1 MLDNAYIVSHNT
13 NMAKYVK
20 PNEAANTLGV
30 CLRTLRRWEAEG
42 KINTIKTPSG
52 QRRYD
57 LEKFIKKESEPMVG
71 RATIIYAR
79 VSTRPQKADLDRQV
93 ERLSALYPS
102 AEVVKEVGG
111 GLNLRRKGLV
121 SLLGRVLLRDIGI
134 IVVAHKDRL
143 ARFGF
148 DIIEWMC
155 EQFDCKIVVLNQ
167 VSLSPQAEL
176 VQDIVAILHSFS
188 SRLYSIRRIENQIKQ
203 ELQTEAEAQK
213 KQEGAA

>member
-1 MLDNAYIVSHNT
+1 
-13 NMAKYVK
+13 MAKYVK
-20 PNEAANTLGV
+20 PNEAASTLGV
-30 CLRTLRRWEAEG
+30 CLRTLRRWEEEG
-42 KINTIKTPSG
+42 KIKAVKTPSG

-57 LEKFIKKESEPMVG
+57 IQSFIKKESEPVGG
-71 RATIIYAR
+71 RAAVIYAR
-79 VSTRPQKADLDRQV
+79 VSTRPQKTDLDRQV
-93 ERLSALYPS
+93 ERLSALYPG

-121 SLLGRVLLRDIGI
+121 TLLGRVLRGDISV

-148 DIIEWMC
+148 DLIEWMC

-167 VSLSPQAEL
+167 ISLSPHAEL

-188 SRLYSIRRIENQIKQ
+188 SRLYSIRRLENQIKQ
-203 ELQTEAEAQK
+203 ELQNEAKTQNTETTTEQDFK
-213 KQEGAA
+213 NSS

>member
-1 MLDNAYIVSHNT
+1 
-13 NMAKYVK
+13 MAKFVK

-57 LEKFIKKESEPMVG
+57 IEKFIKEESENG
-71 RATIIYAR
+71 RRRATVIYAR
-79 VSTRPQKADLDRQV
+79 VSTRPQKSDLDRQV
-93 ERLSALYPS
+93 ERLSMLYPS
-102 AEVVKEVGG
+102 AEVIKEVGG

-121 SLLGRVLLRDIGI
+121 SLLGRVLQGDVGT

-148 DIIEWMC
+148 DLIEWLC

-167 VSLSPQAEL
+167 VSFSVHQEL

-188 SRLYSIRRIENQIKQ
+188 SRLYSIRRLENQIKQ
-203 ELQTEAEAQK
+203 ELQTEAEAQQSK
-213 KQEGAA
+213 AKA

>member
-1 MLDNAYIVSHNT
+1 MVSHNT

-30 CLRTLRRWEAEG
+30 CLRTLRRWEAED

-57 LEKFIKKESEPMVG
+57 IEKFIKKESEPEGG
-71 RATIIYAR
+71 RATVIYAR
-79 VSTRPQKADLDRQV
+79 VSTRPQKTDLDRQI
-93 ERLSALYPS
+93 ERLSTLYPG
-102 AEVVKEVGG
+102 AEIVKEVGG
-111 GLNLRRKGLV
+111 GLNLRRKGLIT
-121 SLLGRVLLRDIGI
+121 LLGRVLRGDIAI

-148 DIIEWMC
+148 DIIEWLC

-167 VSLSPQAEL
+167 ISLSPHAEL

-188 SRLYSIRRIENQIKQ
+188 SRLYSIRRLENQIKQ
-203 ELQTEAEAQK
+203 ELQVESKA
-213 KQEGAA
+213 QEGEEVAQQNT

>member
-1 MLDNAYIVSHNT
+1 MT
-13 NMAKYVK
+13 KYVK

-30 CLRTLRRWEAEG
+30 CLRTLRRWEANG
-42 KINTIKTPSG
+42 NISTVKTPSG

-57 LEKFIKKESEPMVG
+57 IEKFIKKESEPDGG
-71 RATIIYAR
+71 RATVVYAR
-79 VSTRPQKADLDRQV
+79 VSTPTQKADLDRQV
-93 ERLSALYPS
+93 ERLSTLYPG

-111 GLNLRRKGLV
+111 GLNLRRKGLINI
-121 SLLGRVLLRDIGI
+121 LGRVLRGDIAI

-148 DIIEWMC
+148 DIIEWLC

-167 VSLSPQAEL
+167 ISLSPHAEL

-188 SRLYSIRRIENQIKQ
+188 SRLYSIRRLENQIKQ
-203 ELQTEAEAQK
+203 ELQVESEALEGEEVAQ
-213 KQEGAA
+213 QNT

>member
-1 MLDNAYIVSHNT
+1 
-13 NMAKYVK
+13 MAKYVK

-57 LEKFIKKESEPMVG
+57 IEKFIKKESEPEGG
-71 RATIIYAR
+71 RATVIYAR

-93 ERLSALYPS
+93 ERLSTLYPG

-111 GLNLRRKGLV
+111 GLNLRRKGLINI
-121 SLLGRVLLRDIGI
+121 LGRVLRGDIAI

-148 DIIEWMC
+148 DIIEWLC

-167 VSLSPQAEL
+167 ISLSPHTEL

-188 SRLYSIRRIENQIKQ
+188 SRLYSIRRLENQIKQ
-203 ELQTEAEAQK
+203 ELQVESEAQ
-213 KQEGAA
+213 EGEEVAQQNT

>member
-1 MLDNAYIVSHNT
+1 
-13 NMAKYVK
+13 MAKFVK

-57 LEKFIKKESEPMVG
+57 IEKFIKEESENG
-71 RATIIYAR
+71 RRRATVIYAR
-79 VSTRPQKADLDRQV
+79 VSTRPQKSDLDRQV
-93 ERLSALYPS
+93 ERLSMLYPS
-102 AEVVKEVGG
+102 AEVIKEVGG

-121 SLLGRVLLRDIGI
+121 SLLGRVLQGDVGT

-148 DIIEWMC
+148 DLIEWLC

-167 VSLSPQAEL
+167 VSFSVHQEL

-188 SRLYSIRRIENQIKQ
+188 SRLYSIRRLENQIKQ
-203 ELQTEAEAQK
+203 KLQTEAEAQDSK
-213 KQEGAA
+213 AKA

>member
-1 MLDNAYIVSHNT
+1 
-13 NMAKYVK
+13 MAKYVK

-42 KINTIKTPSG
+42 KISTVKTPSG

-57 LEKFIKKESEPMVG
+57 IERFIKQESEPDGG
-71 RATIIYAR
+71 RTTVVYAR
-79 VSTRPQKADLDRQV
+79 VSTRSLYADLDRQV
-93 ERLSALYPS
+93 ERLSALYPG

-111 GLNLRRKGLV
+111 GLNLRRKGLIT
-121 SLLGRVLLRDIGI
+121 LLGRVLRGDIGV

-148 DIIEWMC
+148 DIIEWLC
-155 EQFDCKIVVLNQ
+155 EQNECKIVVLNQ
-167 VSLSPQAEL
+167 VSLSPHAEL

-188 SRLYSIRRIENQIKQ
+188 SRLHSIRRLENQIKE
-203 ELQTEAEAQK
+203 ELQVETEA
-213 KQEGAA
+213 QERKEVA

>member
-1 MLDNAYIVSHNT
+1 
-13 NMAKYVK
+13 MAKYVK

-57 LEKFIKKESEPMVG
+57 IEKFIKKESEPEGG
-71 RATIIYAR
+71 RATVIYAR

-93 ERLSALYPS
+93 ERLSALYPG
-102 AEVVKEVGG
+102 AEIVKEVGG
-111 GLNLRRKGLV
+111 GLNLRRKGLIT
-121 SLLGRVLLRDIGI
+121 LLGRVLLRDIAV

-148 DIIEWMC
+148 DIIEWLC

-167 VSLSPQAEL
+167 VSLSPHAEL

-188 SRLYSIRRIENQIKQ
+188 SRLYSIRRIENQIKK
-203 ELQTEAEAQK
+203 ELQAETETQK
-213 KQEGAA
+213 EGESAS

>member
-1 MLDNAYIVSHNT
+1 
-13 NMAKYVK
+13 MAKYVK

-57 LEKFIKKESEPMVG
+57 IEKFIKKESEPEGG
-71 RATIIYAR
+71 RATVIYAR

-93 ERLSALYPS
+93 ERLSTLYPG

-111 GLNLRRKGLV
+111 GLNLRRKGLINI
-121 SLLGRVLLRDIGI
+121 LGRVLRGDIAI

-148 DIIEWMC
+148 DIIEWLC
-155 EQFDCKIVVLNQ
+155 EQFDCQIVVLNQ
-167 VSLSPQAEL
+167 ISLSPHTEL

-188 SRLYSIRRIENQIKQ
+188 SRLYSIRRLENQIKQ
-203 ELQTEAEAQK
+203 ELQVESEAQ
-213 KQEGAA
+213 EGEEVAQQNT

>member
-1 MLDNAYIVSHNT
+1 
-13 NMAKYVK
+13 MAKYVK

>member
-1 MLDNAYIVSHNT
+1 
-13 NMAKYVK
+13 MAKYVK
-20 PNEAANTLGV
+20 PNEAASTLGV
-30 CLRTLRRWEAEG
+30 CLRTLRRWEEEG
-42 KINTIKTPSG
+42 KINTVRTPSG

-57 LEKFIKKESEPMVG
+57 IEKFIKKESEPTGG
-71 RATIIYAR
+71 RTTVVYAR

-93 ERLSALYPS
+93 ERLSTLYPG

-111 GLNLRRKGLV
+111 GLNLRRKGLIN
-121 SLLGRVLLRDIGI
+121 LLGRVLRGDIAT

-148 DIIEWMC
+148 DIIEWLC

-167 VSLSPQAEL
+167 NSLSPHQEL

-188 SRLYSIRRIENQIKQ
+188 SRLDSIRRLENQIKQ
-203 ELQTEAEAQK
+203 ELQTEAKAQ
-213 KQEGAA
+213 QEREGAA

>member
-1 MLDNAYIVSHNT
+1 
-13 NMAKYVK
+13 MAKYVK

-42 KINTIKTPSG
+42 KISTVKTPSG
-52 QRRYD
+52 QRRYEI
-57 LEKFIKKESEPMVG
+57 EKFIKKESEPDGG
-71 RATIIYAR
+71 RATVVYAR

-93 ERLSALYPS
+93 EQLSAIYPG

-111 GLNLRRKGLV
+111 GLNLRRKGLIA
-121 SLLGRVLLRDIGI
+121 LLGRVLRGDIAI

-148 DIIEWMC
+148 DIIEWLC

-167 VSLSPQAEL
+167 ISLSPHAEL

-188 SRLYSIRRIENQIKQ
+188 SRLDSIKRLENQIKE
-203 ELQTEAEAQK
+203 ELQVETKAQNTERQAE
-213 KQEGAA
+213 

>member
-1 MLDNAYIVSHNT
+1 
-13 NMAKYVK
+13 MAKYVK

-57 LEKFIKKESEPMVG
+57 IEKFIKKESEPEGG
-71 RATIIYAR
+71 RATVVYAR

-93 ERLSALYPS
+93 ERLSTLYPG
-102 AEVVKEVGG
+102 AEIVKEVGG
-111 GLNLRRKGLV
+111 GLNFRRKGLIK
-121 SLLGRVLLRDIGI
+121 LLGRVLRGDIAI

-148 DIIEWMC
+148 DIIEWLC
-155 EQFDCKIVVLNQ
+155 EQFDCQIVVLNQ
-167 VSLSPQAEL
+167 ISLSPHAEL

-188 SRLYSIRRIENQIKQ
+188 SRLYSIRRLENQIKQ
-203 ELQTEAEAQK
+203 ELQVESEAQ
-213 KQEGAA
+213 EGEEVAQQNT

>member
-1 MLDNAYIVSHNT
+1 MVSDNT

-57 LEKFIKKESEPMVG
+57 IEKFIKKESEPEGG
-71 RATIIYAR
+71 RATVIYAR

-93 ERLSALYPS
+93 ERLSALYPG
-102 AEVVKEVGG
+102 AEIVKEVGG
-111 GLNLRRKGLV
+111 GLNLRRKGLIT
-121 SLLGRVLLRDIGI
+121 LLGRVLLRDIAV

-148 DIIEWMC
+148 DIIEWLC

-167 VSLSPQAEL
+167 VSLSPHAEL

-188 SRLYSIRRIENQIKQ
+188 SRLYSIRRIENQIKK
-203 ELQTEAEAQK
+203 ELQAETETQK
-213 KQEGAA
+213 EGESAT

>member
-1 MLDNAYIVSHNT
+1 
-13 NMAKYVK
+13 MAKYVK

-42 KINTIKTPSG
+42 KISTVKTPSG
-52 QRRYD
+52 QRRYEI
-57 LEKFIKKESEPMVG
+57 EKFIKKESEPDGG
-71 RATIIYAR
+71 RATVVYAR

-93 ERLSALYPS
+93 ERLSAIYPG

-111 GLNLRRKGLV
+111 GLNLRRKGLIA
-121 SLLGRVLLRDIGI
+121 LLGRVLRGDIAI

-148 DIIEWMC
+148 DIIEWLC

-167 VSLSPQAEL
+167 ISLSPHAEL

-188 SRLYSIRRIENQIKQ
+188 SRLDSIKRLEKQIKE
-203 ELQTEAEAQK
+203 ELQVETKAQNTEGQAK
-213 KQEGAA
+213 

>member
-1 MLDNAYIVSHNT
+1 MV
-13 NMAKYVK
+13 KYVK

-42 KINTIKTPSG
+42 KISTVKTPSG

-57 LEKFIKKESEPMVG
+57 IEKFIKKESEPDGG
-71 RATIIYAR
+71 RTTVVYAR

-93 ERLSALYPS
+93 ERLSALYPG

-111 GLNLRRKGLV
+111 GLNLRRKGLIT
-121 SLLGRVLLRDIGI
+121 LLGRVLRGDIGV

-148 DIIEWMC
+148 DIIEWLC
-155 EQFDCKIVVLNQ
+155 EQFDCKMVVQNQ
-167 VSLSPQAEL
+167 ISLSPHAEL

-188 SRLYSIRRIENQIKQ
+188 SRLYSIRRLENQIKE
-203 ELQTEAEAQK
+203 ELQVETEA
-213 KQEGAA
+213 QERKEVA

>member
-1 MLDNAYIVSHNT
+1 
-13 NMAKYVK
+13 MAKYVK
-20 PNEAANTLGV
+20 PNVAANTLGV
-30 CLRTLRRWEAEG
+30 CLRTLRRWEASGE
-42 KINTIKTPSG
+42 ISTVKTPSG

-57 LEKFIKKESEPMVG
+57 IEKFISARGSANKKESEPEGG
-71 RATIIYAR
+71 RSTVIYAR

-93 ERLSALYPS
+93 ERLSTLYPG

-111 GLNLRRKGLV
+111 GLNMRRKGLIN
-121 SLLGRVLLRDIGI
+121 LLGRVLRGDIGI

-148 DIIEWMC
+148 DIIEWLC

-167 VSLSPQAEL
+167 ISLSPHAEL

-188 SRLYSIRRIENQIKQ
+188 SRLYSIRRLENQIKQ
-203 ELQTEAEAQK
+203 ELQVEIEAQ
-213 KQEGAA
+213 EREEVA